1 VKKYENYTHKG
12 KIMSNFKLEIF
23 NLNKI
28 YKGIKRFDCDNA
40 MINKFVHKNLKK
52 RVKKHFSQAYVLLK
66 NEYFVGFYTLDT
78 FSITKDNFE
87 FDNRPSGLPPIVPL
101 IKLAMLGIDK
111 SLQGQGLG
119 KRVLKDVFSKVCQI
133 SKLTGCAGIYLLAE
147 NSAVPFYES
156 LGFVNIKE
164 VSNNEPLPM
173 FLSIDVILEL
183 C

>member
-1 VKKYENYTHKG
+1 MLT
-12 KIMSNFKLEIF
+12 FD
-23 NLNKI
+23 LNKT
-28 YKGIKRFDCDNA
+28 YRGIKKFDCNNA

-52 RVKKHFSQAYVLLK
+52 RVKKHFSQAYVLLE

-78 FSITKDNFE
+78 FSITKDSFK
-87 FDNRPSGLPPIVPL
+87 FDNRPSGLPPIVPV

-119 KRVLKDVFSKVCQI
+119 KRLLKDVFSKVCQI

-147 NSAVPFYES
+147 KSAIPFYKS
-156 LGFVNIKE
+156 LGFVAIKE
-164 VSNNEPLPM
+164 VYDDKPLPM